1 MRLRTK
7 LPSHFVNIVLSGS
20 VLLFLLT
27 MIMAI
32 WLSPPPRLVVEYR
45 DQTIDISA
53 DRAWTLF
60 PGDCL
65 LIRWELRGEQS
76 IYIEGIE
83 RHEPGSEEF
92 CPAIFA
98 PSPKIELTD
107 HFGGDYRS
115 YSLSIQ
121 HLPDFLANLFGVAL
135 LPFFG
140 LLALFYLWR
149 NDIKKQPS
157 FRALIIATVA
167 LLLCIALLRLTGKA
181 ATIVGVLAFL
191 RNLFLDLRWMYSGA
205 LLIPILYGPLL
216 MHVIW
221 QGVKNRRFAE
231 LAAAG
236 GLLLFVGMLYL
247 PFGFDTIGHWEEW
260 FGRAYLEGFYR
271 QRLYTE
277 ISQRYWIVAPH
288 TAAALVS
295 WETFHGFNL
304 LYAGCLWGKLILLY
318 GVLRQF
324 NVNSLY
330 AFLIT
335 TLFAVYPAD
344 AGLMYLRSIS
354 PQFSALTLLTAC
366 YLILAYKKKQSRAY
380 LAGIWLALALAVGL
394 YEAHYMLIVVL
405 PLIWWISGRALI
417 WRKINLV
424 AIWYLVPALKI
435 AYMLLI
441 LVTQRGFYR
450 SNYVYQGE
458 EIAFGG
464 LIPRTI
470 ANVIEVYRQSFV
482 NGWSEAIAALGR
494 NTYLPLTLIMLAMIG
509 GIAWFLWNSKDGE
522 WVPTFRQ
529 MIRSLAIGL
538 LLILPSVGVLIW
550 IGYYSRDLWRLYLYV
565 PGPAA
570 IALFSLL
577 ALLTTPIRR
586 TRHRTAVLVALCLL
600 LTLPAISRLFL
611 QHEHYVTSANNKRR
625 ILEQIVQLAPEL
637 GNQTRVLVLSQMSD
651 EDFQQKHIEEMKSNM
666 IGNAMYVLYGK
677 NSSGRGSLC
686 TSVSSCYPLRD
697 WDGHLKDT
705 IVFTLA
711 EDLSLSLIEEPST
724 FIPAFEDLEYD
735 VTALYDSDA
744 PLPTRAFTMLGL
756 STR

>member
-1 MRLRTK
+1 MSLFRDL
-7 LPSHFVNIVLSGS
+7 GS
-20 VLLFLLT
+20 PIYKVALVGLVLLLVLAVAA
-27 MIMAI
+27 AI
-32 WLSPPPRLVVEYR
+32 VWTPSPHLNIEYSGE
-45 DQTIDISA
+45 TIQVFA
-53 DRAWTLF
+53 DRAWSLT
-60 PGDCL
+60 PSDCL
-65 LIRWELRGEQS
+65 QISWKVNGEQT
-76 IYIEGIE
+76 IHIEGIE
-83 RHEPGSEEF
+83 RHVSGSEQF

-98 PSPKIELTD
+98 TSPRIELTD
-107 HFGGDYRS
+107 HLGGEYRS
-115 YSLSIQ
+115 YSLSNQ

-149 NDIKKQPS
+149 NDIEKRPP
-157 FRALIIATVA
+157 FRALIIATIA

-205 LLIPILYGPLL
+205 LLVPVLYGPLL
-216 MHVIW
+216 MHAIW
-221 QGVKNRRFAE
+221 QGVKKRRFSEFAV
-231 LAAAG
+231 AG
-236 GLLLFVGMLYL
+236 VFLLFVGMLYL

-277 ISQRYWIVAPH
+277 LSQRYWFLVPH
-288 TAAALVS
+288 PIATSVS
-295 WETFHGFNL
+295 GETFHGYNL
-304 LYAGCLWGKLILLY
+304 VYAGILWGKLALFYGILRQLNVRLLY
-318 GVLRQF
+318 
-324 NVNSLY
+324 S
-330 AFLIT
+330 FLIT
-335 TLFAVYPAD
+335 VLFAVYPVD
-344 AGLMYLRSIS
+344 AGLMNLRSIS
-354 PQFSALTLLTAC
+354 LQFSALTLLTAF
-366 YLILAYKKKQSRAY
+366 YLMRAY
-380 LAGIWLALALAVGL
+380 IRKQTRPFLAGIWLTLALSVGT
-394 YEAHYMLIVVL
+394 YEAQYLLIAVL
-405 PLIWWISGRALI
+405 PLMWWIPGRVPS
-417 WRKINLV
+417 WRKINLS
-424 AIWYLVPALKI
+424 AIWYLAPALKI

-458 EIAFGG
+458 EIAFVG

-470 ANVIEVYRQSFV
+470 TNVIEVYRQTFV
-482 NGWSEAIAALGR
+482 NGWGEAIAALGR

-522 WVPTFRQ
+522 WVPTSRQ

-586 TRHRTAVLVALCLL
+586 TRHRNAVLVALCLL

-637 GNQTRVLVLSQMSD
+637 ESQTRVLVLSQMSD
-651 EDFQQKHIEEMKSNM
+651 EGFQQKHIEEMKSNM

-686 TSVSSCYPLRD
+686 SSVPDCYPLRD
-697 WDGHLKDT
+697 WDGYLEDT
-705 IVFTLA
+705 MVFLLD
-711 EDLSLSLIEEPST
+711 EDLKLELLSDPGKYIK
-724 FIPAFEDLEYD
+724 AFEGLNYD
-735 VTALYDSDA
+735 VTKLYNPDA
-744 PLPTRAFTMLGL
+744 PLPSRAVSMLGI
-756 STR
+756 STQ

>member
-7 LPSHFVNIVLSGS
+7 LPSHFVNIVLTGS
-20 VLLFLLT
+20 VLLFLLI

-32 WLSPPPRLVVEYR
+32 WLSPPPRLVVEYQ

-76 IYIEGIE
+76 INIEGIE

-92 CPAIFA
+92 CPAIFT

-107 HFGGDYRS
+107 HLGDEYRS

-140 LLALFYLWR
+140 LLALYFLLQ
-149 NDIKKQPS
+149 NDIKKRPS
-157 FRALIIATVA
+157 FRALIIATIA

-205 LLIPILYGPLL
+205 LLVPVFYGPLL
-216 MHVIW
+216 MHAIW

-236 GLLLFVGMLYL
+236 GFLLFVGMLYL

-277 ISQRYWIVAPH
+277 ISQRYWLLVPH
-288 TAAALVS
+288 SIATSVS
-295 WETFHGFNL
+295 GETFHGYNL
-304 LYAGCLWGKLILLY
+304 VYAGMSLGEARVILWHIAPIECPPVVFFFDHRALCCLSGRCWVD
-318 GVLRQF
+318 VL
-324 NVNSLY
+324 
-330 AFLIT
+330 AIDKC
-335 TLFAVYPAD
+335 AVQCPYIFGRNLPVLGYMNNGD
-344 AGLMYLRSIS
+344 RS
-354 PQFSALTLLTAC
+354 
-366 YLILAYKKKQSRAY
+366 Y
-380 LAGIWLALALAVGL
+380 LAGIWLALALSVGG
-394 YEAHYMLIVVL
+394 YEAHYILIVVL
-405 PLIWWISGRALI
+405 PLLWWMPCRVPT
-417 WRKINLV
+417 WRKTNLS

-464 LIPRTI
+464 LIPSTI
-470 ANVIEVYRQSFV
+470 ANVIEVYRQTFV

-522 WVPTFRQ
+522 WVPTSRQ
-529 MIRSLAIGL
+529 MVRSLAIGL
-538 LLILPSVGVLIW
+538 LLIIPSVGVLIW

-586 TRHRTAVLVALCLL
+586 KRHRNAVLVALCLL
-600 LTLPAISRLFL
+600 LTLPAISRLVL

-625 ILEQIVQLAPEL
+625 VLEQIVQLAPEL
-637 GNQTRVLVLSQMSD
+637 ESQTRVLVLSQMSD

-666 IGNAMYVLYGK
+666 IGNVMYVLYGK
-677 NSSGRGSLC
+677 NNSGRGSLC
-686 TSVSSCYPLRD
+686 TSVSACQTLQV
-697 WDGHLKDT
+697 WDGYLEHTMVFLLDEELKLELMSDPGRY
-705 IVFTLA
+705 IKVFEGLN
-711 EDLSLSLIEEPST
+711 
-724 FIPAFEDLEYD
+724 YD
-735 VTALYDSDA
+735 VTKLYNPDA
-744 PLPTRAFTMLGL
+744 PLPSRAVSMLGI
-756 STR
+756 STQ